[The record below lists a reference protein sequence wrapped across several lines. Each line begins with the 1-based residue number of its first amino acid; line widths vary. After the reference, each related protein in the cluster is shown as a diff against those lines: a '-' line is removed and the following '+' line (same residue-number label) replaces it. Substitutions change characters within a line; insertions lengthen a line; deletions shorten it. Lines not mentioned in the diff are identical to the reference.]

1 MQLRV
6 ARLCMDCE
14 ELHDQQQCPVC
25 ASESFA
31 YVSRWVPVRERRFQ
45 PRAPGSTAAD
55 QSSSAP
61 VQQGQK
67 NRTATYGVLG
77 LALAGVAGWWWK
89 NRKRIEDA
97 AERGAGELK

>member
-45 PRAPGSTAAD
+45 PRAPTTPAAA
-55 QSSSAP
+55 AP
-61 VQQGQK
+61 SPGTSK
-67 NRTATYGVLG
+67 TRTATYGVMG
-77 LALAGVAGWWWK
+77 LALAGAAGWWLK
-89 NRKRIEDA
+89 SRKKLEA
-97 AERGAGELK
+97 VAERGAGELK

>member
-45 PRAPGSTAAD
+45 PRAPTAP
-55 QSSSAP
+55 AP
-61 VQQGQK
+61 QPAAS
-67 NRTATYGVLG
+67 RTATYGVLG
-77 LALAGVAGWWWK
+77 LAIAGVAGWWWK
-89 NRKRIEDA
+89 NRQRLEA
-97 AERGAGELK
+97 VGERGAGELK

>member
-45 PRAPGSTAAD
+45 PRAPGASAAATTAQQPSTT
-55 QSSSAP
+55 
-61 VQQGQK
+61 
-67 NRTATYGVLG
+67 RTATYGAVG
-77 LALAGVAGWWWK
+77 LAIAGVAGWWWK

-97 AERGAGELK
+97 AESGAGELK